1 MSFVHQ
7 HFYHVARLVYISVSW
22 LGCTVATESSD
33 AAASQRLRHHDS
45 GVVPPAGATPYCPA
59 APSHVCLQPIFG
71 RMPGRRPLSMA
82 PAVATHFRHCD
93 VLTLNSS
100 AARVLPNGSARSRS
114 RPRRAACW
122 PSPGRQWPAHQK
134 PHRRPSDSVR
144 RSLPLRCG
152 SRHRLLGV
160 GPQAHSWPGV
170 LWLVVVGQRSV
181 PSVCAVRI
189 HGRGLSRQYVP
200 GHFRRGASS
209 TQQGAGN
216 GAVHANLVMRL

>member
-1 MSFVHQ
+1 VDGGDDNKRHSDVIATERVHFGLRCYWRSLPDIIVYYRQIRCGTISFVHQ

-22 LGCTVATESSD
+22 LGRTVATESSD
-33 AAASQRLRHHDS
+33 AAASRRLRHHDS

-100 AARVLPNGSARSRS
+100 AAQVLPNGSARSRS

-122 PSPGRQWPAHQK
+122 PSPGRPARSQHCAGRSG
-134 PHRRPSDSVR
+134 RRRAWNV
-144 RSLPLRCG
+144 
-152 SRHRLLGV
+152 
-160 GPQAHSWPGV
+160 
-170 LWLVVVGQRSV
+170 
-181 PSVCAVRI
+181 
-189 HGRGLSRQYVP
+189 HGRIRDGRA
-200 GHFRRGASS
+200 RG
-209 TQQGAGN
+209 
-216 GAVHANLVMRL
+216 